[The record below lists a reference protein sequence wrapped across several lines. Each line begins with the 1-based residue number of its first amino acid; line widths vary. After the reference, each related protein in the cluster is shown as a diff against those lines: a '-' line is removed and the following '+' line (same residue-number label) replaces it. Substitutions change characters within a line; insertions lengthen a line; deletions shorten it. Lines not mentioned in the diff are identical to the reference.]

1 MSLPAVLPA
10 VAAPPGS
17 AVPAVADDS
26 GSGWLFSLFTRAG
39 ASPSTA
45 HTLVDFVI
53 RPLEVVLVAVVA
65 ALVAH
70 YGSRALRR
78 VLGRAAGKVAEERG
92 ADGRAA
98 ARMTTVVALV
108 GNVWRL
114 FVAVVAVAIV
124 LGMLGLDLTPLLA
137 SATVIAATIGFGAQ
151 VFVRDYLSGI
161 LLTMEDQFGIGDTI
175 TVDDA
180 TGVVEDLSLRVTRLR
195 AADGSVWY
203 VPNGNIRQ
211 LTNSSRGWAKA
222 VVDVPVAP
230 VDTAGLE
237 RVKEVVAASA
247 RTVASDPRFA
257 ASGTERPEVVGLVA
271 ARADLCTLR
280 VTLRT
285 TPGRRDALQRALRE
299 EVVAG
304 LVAEGLWPGSPAE
317 VPAPGADHD
326 PEDPG
331 GPRQPDE

>member
-1 MSLPAVLPA
+1 M
-10 VAAPPGS
+10 
-17 AVPAVADDS
+17 
-26 GSGWLFSLFTRAG
+26 
-39 ASPSTA
+39 
-45 HTLVDFVI
+45 
-53 RPLEVVLVAVVA
+53 
-65 ALVAH
+65 
-70 YGSRALRR
+70 
-78 VLGRAAGKVAEERG
+78 
-92 ADGRAA
+92 
-98 ARMTTVVALV
+98 
-108 GNVWRL
+108 
-114 FVAVVAVAIV
+114 
-124 LGMLGLDLTPLLA
+124 
-137 SATVIAATIGFGAQ
+137 
-151 VFVRDYLSGI
+151 
-161 LLTMEDQFGIGDTI
+161 
-175 TVDDA
+175 
-180 TGVVEDLSLRVTRLR
+180 TRLR